1 MPVTTED
8 VGELASKLWGRFQG
22 RRVTLDRR
30 GKPNYFV
37 VMHLARRL
45 LEICEEVGIEDPL
58 HEIDFTAVLD
68 PDLEPAENLR
78 LFTSWI
84 TSKYGRKAEVVDEL
98 DKAITELEK
107 EVKYLEEELRKAPPE
122 VRADIEE
129 EIRRA
134 RAELERLRRVKRPTE
149 RRVRPP
155 KPKPK
160 VTKPPPPPK
169 PTTVPLRPTP
179 PKPPTP
185 PPPAKVTYEEARE
198 VQRRVEEYIRGKVP
212 IYRIDWRDEE
222 YSYLGARISFH
233 RDVEEALKKAVEEL
247 GGKVEKVVSARPP
260 LKIMYADFR
269 GVKIPVPPPKPPV
282 PVEKRLEELRREFI
296 AKVRK
301 WAELY
306 TPKKLEA
313 VLRDAEEEFR
323 KSVKD
328 LREAVLAGREDMVKD
343 IMTSLL
349 RDKARVIVSINRR
362 ALEHP
367 EIAELLPPPPKPPTV
382 APPAPRVP
390 GIEVLFR
397 GPPEVMKWAK
407 YLAKLERLT
416 ATGLPTPIISS
427 PTIPGHPNP
436 WIAQFPPMGEV
447 VGNRVELHPK
457 TMAGLVKICEML
469 KIPAEIKTEWGLN
482 ELKAILDEIYRRG
495 TPHMRGWVDALR
507 STLGI

>member
-1 MPVTTED
+1 MPVRPED
-8 VGELASKLWGRFQG
+8 VEELARTLWERFHG
-22 RRVTLDRR
+22 KKVTLDRR

-37 VMHLARRL
+37 VTHLARRL
-45 LEICEEVGIEDPL
+45 LEICDEVGVKDPL

-68 PDLEPAENLR
+68 PDLEPVENLR
-78 LFTSWI
+78 LFTSWV
-84 TSKYGRKAEVVDEL
+84 TSKYGRKAEVVDEV

-122 VRADIEE
+122 ARADIEE
-129 EIRRA
+129 ELRRV
-134 RAELERLRRVKRPTE
+134 RTELERLRRVKRPTE

-169 PTTVPLRPTP
+169 PPTIPIRPTP

-185 PPPAKVTYEEARE
+185 PTKVTYEEARE
-198 VQRRVEEYIRGKVP
+198 IQRRVEEYIRGKVP

-222 YSYLGARISFH
+222 YNYLGARISFH

-260 LKIMYADFR
+260 LKIMYVDFR

-296 AKVRK
+296 VKVRK

-306 TPKKLEA
+306 TPKRLEA

-323 KSVKD
+323 KSEKD
-328 LREAVLAGREDMVKD
+328 LREAIIAGREDMIKD
-343 IMTSLL
+343 IMKSLL
-349 RDKARVIVSINRR
+349 RDKARVITSINRR

-382 APPAPRVP
+382 APPIPEVP
-390 GIEVLFR
+390 GVEVLR

-407 YLAKLERLT
+407 WLARTERILFSMRTLGFYLRPSIE
-416 ATGLPTPIISS
+416 
-427 PTIPGHPNP
+427 HPNP
-436 WIAQFPPMGEV
+436 YISQFPPLGEV
-447 VGNRVELHPK
+447 KAGRVTLDPV
-457 TMAGLVKICEML
+457 TVAGLAKICQQL
-469 KIPAEIKTEWGLN
+469 GIPLEPTTDWDVDVLRR
-482 ELKAILDEIYRRG
+482 LLDDIYRRG
-495 TPHMRGWVDALR
+495 NQLVREWVDALR